1 MTSPDHLAVLT
12 PEPLLITG
20 DINIHVDDPDA
31 IKFLDLLDSLGL
43 VQHVKTPTHRCGHT
57 LDLMIARE
65 INSLFIFHIQGD
77 ALFEVQ

>member
-20 DINIHVDDPDA
+20 DINIHVDVPDDPDA

-43 VQHVKTPTHRCGHT
+43 
-57 LDLMIARE
+57 A
-65 INSLFIFHIQGD
+65 
-77 ALFEVQ
+77 